1 MRTRVSGFIQGHAKN
16 TKGKEMTE
24 LELFGYAVIAATGIC
39 VAVWLMVATCALLW
53 VWEWA
58 RDKE

>member
-1 MRTRVSGFIQGHAKN
+1 MRTRVSVFIQGRAKN
-16 TKGKEMTE
+16 TEGKEMTE
-24 LELFGYAVIAATGIC
+24 LELFGYAVVAATSIC
-39 VAVWLMVATCALLW
+39 VGVWLMVATYLLLW

>member
-1 MRTRVSGFIQGHAKN
+1 
-16 TKGKEMTE
+16 MTE
-24 LELFGYAVIAATGIC
+24 LELFGYVVVAASGIC
-39 VAVWLMVATCALLW
+39 VGVWLMVATYLLLW